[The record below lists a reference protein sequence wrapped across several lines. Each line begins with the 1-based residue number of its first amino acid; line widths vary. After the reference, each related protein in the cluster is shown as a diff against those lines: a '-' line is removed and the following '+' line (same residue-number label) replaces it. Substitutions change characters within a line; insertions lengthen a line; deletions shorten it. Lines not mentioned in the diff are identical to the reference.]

1 MNNKILQTILTC
13 TAVLFTD
20 VNDAVARPTDYQ
32 QLNGVMIPEA
42 FSNALR
48 DGMSI
53 PLYLH
58 LDNTEEKTD
67 DQRIGLAAIWL
78 DENTLKIR
86 QIQLEEREGNASVN
100 KQTLEKLV
108 ALLNASFNS
117 DLTIPLTDNASLR
130 LNFQQ
135 LILQL
140 VVNQQALGTQLHD
153 SSEDIGASS
162 AENISGTLN
171 YDLGVYNNQMRG
183 GDNNTSSYLS
193 LMSTSA
199 LREHHIFLDS
209 TLYGLGS
216 GNRQTEIY
224 KAMYERDF
232 AGYRFAGGMLD
243 AWNLQSI
250 GPVTAIS
257 SGKIYGMSWGNQA
270 NSTKFDN
277 SHSITPV
284 IAFLPA
290 SGEVHVYRNEKL
302 LSVQNFSMGSHEVD
316 TRDLPYGIYDVT
328 VDVIVNGKT
337 VSSNVQH
344 VNKIISGKRTAD
356 MPLSWQVWGGNMFM
370 DDWVNENGSTQN
382 AKNTLLM
389 GVSASGGLRTIN
401 WMATGYHYNNVAVG
415 EGNISWP
422 IANALQLN
430 MQNMFATDGSWSF
443 ISNINATLPGGFSS
457 VWLSRE
463 KTAIGNRLR
472 RNSTDNTS
480 IGFSLNMNTL
490 WSKLGTLNASFNN
503 DNRFKSHNYTLD
515 YSQTLYSG
523 RYGSLGLR
531 GGIQQYAYGS
541 QPGNNSTQKYIALNF
556 SLPLGNW
563 LQAGMTHQSGY
574 TTATLSAQKQFDEG
588 VIRTVGADLSRAV
601 SSDIGDNKTL
611 SGGAWTRYE
620 TRYSSG
626 TLNLSSGANGYI
638 NSNLTSTGSLG
649 WQSQGIGASGDNEGN
664 AGVIIQADIAN
675 DGKLTA
681 NVNGRA
687 VPMIGKYNYVP
698 LDPYNKYEIEIV
710 NSKNSLDSYDI
721 SRGKKS
727 HLTLYPGNVVVLNP
741 EIKQMVTVFGRIR
754 AEDGTL
760 LTNARINNH
769 IGRAQT
775 DNNGE
780 FVMDIDKKFPVID
793 FTYGNDESCEAALDI
808 SQARGAVW
816 VGDITC
822 QGLKSFANLATAG
835 GKNES

>member
-1 MNNKILQTILTC
+1 MNNKILKTILTC

-20 VNDAVARPTDYQ
+20 VNSAVAKSSDFNQ
-32 QLNGVMIPEA
+32 INGVMIPEA

-58 LDNTEEKTD
+58 LENIEGKAD

-78 DENTLKIR
+78 DGRTLKIR
-86 QIQLEEREGNASVN
+86 QIQLEERAGNASVN
-100 KQTLEKLV
+100 KKTHEKLM
-108 ALLNASFNS
+108 ALSDTSFNN
-117 DLTIPLTDNASLR
+117 DLIISLTNNASLQ

-140 VVNQQALGTQLHD
+140 IVNKDALGTVLHD
-153 SSEDIGASS
+153 SSEDIGTSS

-171 YDLGVYNNQMRG
+171 YDLGVYNNKMRG

-193 LMSTSA
+193 LMSASA
-199 LREHHIFLDS
+199 LREHHVMLDS

-216 GNRQTEIY
+216 SNQQTEIY
-224 KAMYERDF
+224 RAMYERDF

-250 GPVTAIS
+250 GPVTAVS

-270 NSTKFDN
+270 NSTKFDHN
-277 SHSITPV
+277 YSITPV

-290 SGEVHVYRNEKL
+290 SGEVHVYRNDKL

-316 TRDLPYGIYDVT
+316 TRELPYGIYDVK
-328 VDVIVNGKT
+328 VDVVVNGKI
-337 VSSNVQH
+337 VNSSVQH
-344 VNKIISGKRTAD
+344 VNKIVSGKRTAD
-356 MPLSWQVWGGNMFM
+356 MPLSWQIWGGQMHL
-370 DDWVNENGSTQN
+370 DDWVRENGDNQG
-382 AKNTLLM
+382 AKNTLLV
-389 GVSASGGLRTIN
+389 GFSAAGGAGTLN
-401 WMATGYHYNNVAVG
+401 WMATGYHYNDVAVG

-422 IANALQLN
+422 VADALQLN
-430 MQNMFATDGSWSF
+430 MQNMVASDGSWSL
-443 ISNINATLPGGFSS
+443 ISNLNATLPGDFST

-463 KTAIGNRLR
+463 KTAIGNTLR
-472 RNSTDNTS
+472 RNSTDNTAL
-480 IGFSLNMNTL
+480 GFSLNMNAL
-490 WSKLGTLNASFNN
+490 WSKAGTLNASYNRNN
-503 DNRFKSHNYTLD
+503 LYKTHNITLD
-515 YSQTLYSG
+515 YSQVLYSG

-531 GGIQQYAYGS
+531 AGLQQYAYGS
-541 QPGNNSTQKYIALNF
+541 QTGGNSVQKFIALDF

-563 LQAGMTHQSGY
+563 LQTGMTHQNGY
-574 TTATLSAQKQFDEG
+574 TTANISAQKQFDEG
-588 VIRTVGADLSRAV
+588 IIRTIGADISRAV
-601 SSDIGDNKTL
+601 SGDSGDNKTL

-620 TRYSSG
+620 THYSSG
-626 TLNLSSGANGYI
+626 TLNVSSSANGYI
-638 NSNLTSTGSLG
+638 NTNMTSAGSFG
-649 WQSQGIGASGDNEGN
+649 WQSDGIGASGENEGN
-664 AGVIIQADIAN
+664 AGVIIRTDVAD

-687 VPMIGKYNYVP
+687 VPMVGKYNYLP

-710 NSKNSLDSYDI
+710 NSENSRDSYDI
-721 SRGKKS
+721 SGGKKS

-793 FTYGNDESCEAALDI
+793 FTYGNNKTCEAALNI
-808 SQARGAVW
+808 SKARGAVW

-822 QGLKSFANLATAG
+822 QGLKTFASLTSE
-835 GKNES
+835 GKNHES